1 MTPIPPDLQAMLEEA
16 SADVATMT
24 KEANNLTTEIARLE
38 AALKSAKTRLDVIRP
53 SWSRDRGA
61 LVTAR
66 ERLAAVEREV
76 SDHERVKVAGWVVV
90 AAGPKRVTVRKA
102 GAGYTRTMDRG
113 DRRPWWADG
122 PLPADETEA
131 AIADYEARRRAGKV
145 TA

>member
-1 MTPIPPDLQAMLEEA
+1 MTPIPPDLQARLDEA
-16 SADVATMT
+16 CANVANLT
-24 KEANNLTTEIARLE
+24 KEADNHTTEIARLE
-38 AALKSAKTRLDVIRP
+38 AALKLAKTRLDVIRP
-53 SWSRDRGA
+53 PWSRDRGT

-66 ERLAAVEREV
+66 ERLTAIEREV

-102 GAGYTRTMDRG
+102 GADYTRTMDRG
-113 DRRPWWADG
+113 DRCPWWADG
-122 PLPADETEA
+122 PLPADEIEA